1 MKSIA
6 LIILLILTSTLV
18 SLAQDGTEGQFPD
31 PDLYIWEEVVNG
43 FDNPLYVTHAGDGSG
58 RLFVVEQ
65 EGYIL
70 VVENGQFNPTPF
82 LDISELLPSIVIQAR
97 YTEQGLL
104 GLAFH
109 PDFTKNRRF
118 FINYTNTSGHTEV
131 MQYLVDEND
140 PNRADPLSAQKVL
153 FLEQPLDNHNG
164 GHMTFGPDGY
174 LYIGAGDGGGAGDP
188 NLNGQNT
195 MTLNGTIMRID
206 VSELP
211 YTVPED
217 NPYVDTDGYAPEIWA
232 FGLRNPW
239 RYSFDDEAGDLYI
252 ADVGQANWEEV
263 DFQPADSPGGENYG
277 WNTYEGYAIYNAD
290 LEPASDVTLPIFV
303 YDHSQGCSITGGYVY
318 RGKALPELDGYYFY
332 GDYCGGSIFIAHRDE
347 TGQWQ
352 TELFMPTDHVISSF
366 GEDEN
371 GELLLVDYKGGI
383 YRLART
389 ED

>member
-1 MKSIA
+1 
-6 LIILLILTSTLV
+6 
-18 SLAQDGTEGQFPD
+18 
-31 PDLYIWEEVVNG
+31 
-43 FDNPLYVTHAGDGSG
+43 
-58 RLFVVEQ
+58 
-65 EGYIL
+65 
-70 VVENGQFNPTPF
+70 
-82 LDISELLPSIVIQAR
+82 
-97 YTEQGLL
+97 
-104 GLAFH
+104 
-109 PDFTKNRRF
+109 
-118 FINYTNTSGHTEV
+118 
-131 MQYLVDEND
+131 
-140 PNRADPLSAQKVL
+140 
-153 FLEQPLDNHNG
+153 
-164 GHMTFGPDGY
+164 
-174 LYIGAGDGGGAGDP
+174 
-188 NLNGQNT
+188 
-195 MTLNGTIMRID
+195 
-206 VSELP
+206 
-211 YTVPED
+211 VPED